1 MHASSGQ
8 AEGPLAGVANS
19 AFFKIFSG
27 ASDMNE
33 IKPRFEFRTWARNF
47 GKVEEKMRKLSAC
60 LGIRESAET
69 YIISAGNDEN
79 NTKIRDK
86 LMDIKVFVTEREGL
100 EQWNPRMK
108 GEFPMRAAMLES
120 DVFPAFGV
128 EMPPLQ
134 RDVYTLEQYLDEV
147 IRPHPQLSAVSVFKR
162 RFAFTINDCITEH
175 AEIRING
182 AGLQTVAVESVDVPA
197 ILEAK
202 KMLGLDEYE
211 NVNYLRAI
219 KRVIGLEALPA

>member
-1 MHASSGQ
+1 
-8 AEGPLAGVANS
+8 
-19 AFFKIFSG
+19 
-27 ASDMNE
+27 MNE

-47 GKVEEKMRKLSAC
+47 GSVEEKMRRLSAC
-60 LGIRESAET
+60 QGIRESEEI
-69 YIISAGNDEN
+69 YIVSAGNNEN

-86 LMDIKVFVTEREGL
+86 LMDIKVFITEPEGL

-108 GEFPMRAAMLES
+108 GAFPMQASTLKA

-128 EMPPLQ
+128 EMPALQ
-134 RDVYTLEQYLDEV
+134 RDEYTLEQYLDEV
-147 IRPHPQLSAVSVFKR
+147 IGPNPQLSAVKVFKR

-175 AEIRING
+175 AEIEING

-197 ILEAK
+197 ILKAK
-202 KMLGLDEYE
+202 EMLGLNEYE

-219 KRVIGLEALPA
+219 KRVIGMEPLPA